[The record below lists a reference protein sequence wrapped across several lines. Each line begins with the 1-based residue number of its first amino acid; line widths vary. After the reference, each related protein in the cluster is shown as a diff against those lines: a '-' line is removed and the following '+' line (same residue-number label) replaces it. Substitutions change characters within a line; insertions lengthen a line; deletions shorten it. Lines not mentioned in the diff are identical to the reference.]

1 MPYLKLSLKRDPG
14 IPAGQTSPMHL
25 DCPCGQQVPIND
37 NVNPCA
43 CGAEYNARGYV
54 ITARPETITDWIQ
67 RNPVEARNHGLSP
80 ADGNS

>member
-1 MPYLKLSLKRDPG
+1 
-14 IPAGQTSPMHL
+14 MHL
-25 DCPCGQQVPIND
+25 DCPCGQHVPIND